1 MAETNFI
8 DKEKLKHFKKQLAAR
23 DKYVKEND

>member
-1 MAETNFI
+1 MAKTKYTKQDHLE
-8 DKEKLKHFKKQLAAR
+8 HFKKQLAAR